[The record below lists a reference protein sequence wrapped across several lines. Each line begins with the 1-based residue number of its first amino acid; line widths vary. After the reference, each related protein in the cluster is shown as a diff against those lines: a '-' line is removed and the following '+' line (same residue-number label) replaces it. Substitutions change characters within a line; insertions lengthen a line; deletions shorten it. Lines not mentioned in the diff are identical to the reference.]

1 MRSEE
6 TQRKCDPRMRRLG
19 KSCQNANDEY
29 GVCETCKNA
38 IVREN
43 GLLGRRGGE
52 EKLLKCDCR
61 MLQLS
66 KSCQNTTVECG
77 E

>member
-1 MRSEE
+1 MRLSNAAIEQKLPKRDSRIQRVSE
-6 TQRKCDPRMRRLG
+6 
-19 KSCQNANDEY
+19 SY
-29 GVCETCKNA
+29 KNA

-43 GLLGRRGGE
+43 GVPGRRWRE

-66 KSCQNTTVECG
+66 KSCQNATVEC
-77 E
+77 